1 MLSSLLGNTTKGT
14 IIKVLSENQKLST
27 KEIYNQVKRN
37 TKKEITYQA
46 THKAIKEMEKEGIL
60 KKTDTGIEINDDW
73 IDTIYTISS
82 KLKNNRENN
91 IQPNQS
97 QTKTYTFDN
106 FVDAGKALIKFG
118 LETPHNNKTS
128 VTLFHHAWPFVGMSK
143 IDYERLQEIGKL
155 PFYDIIVND
164 TKLDKLFANILSG
177 VGKKVKVGIDIGIP
191 FDFLIKG
198 NITLQIHF
206 TKEFTKEYYSIFKK
220 YQKLESLEIGDL
232 FQKVMFLKTK
242 ITFIEIE
249 DTELAERLR
258 QKILKEFTKI

>member
-1 MLSSLLGNTTKGT
+1 MIDSFLGNTTKGT
-14 IIKVLSENQKLST
+14 IIKVLSENQKLSI
-27 KEIYNQVKRN
+27 KEIYNQVKKYS
-37 TKKEITYQA
+37 KKDITYQA
-46 THKAIKEMEKEGIL
+46 THKAIQEMEKEGIL
-60 KKTDTGIEINDDW
+60 KKTSNKIEIDDDW

-82 KLKNNRENN
+82 KLKSNKENN
-91 IQPNQS
+91 IKPNQS
-97 QTKTYTFDN
+97 QTKTYIFDT

-118 LETPHNNKTS
+118 VETPHNTKSS
-128 VTLFHHAWPFVGMSK
+128 VALFHHAWPFVGMSK
-143 IDYERLQEIGKL
+143 IDYERLQEIGKS

-177 VGKKVKVGIDIGIP
+177 VGKKVKIGIDIGIP

-198 NITLQIHF
+198 NTTLQIHF

-249 DTELAERLR
+249 DSELAENLR
-258 QKILKEFTKI
+258 KRVLEEF